1 MTAAVRTVGRP
12 AGDAT
17 AQLLEVSH
25 LTVRF
30 SSPSG
35 EVRAVEDVSFSIRK
49 GESIGIVGESGS
61 GKTVTCL
68 SLTWLLPSPPA
79 RYVSGK
85 IVFDGTELSRRNE
98 SLVRKVRGRR
108 IAMIFQNSRSTFD
121 PSYRIGSQ
129 FAEVLRIHRGLSWR
143 EARPHVIK
151 TIRSCNV
158 LDPEGVLDRFPH
170 QVSGGVAQRAAIAL
184 ALLVSPDILIA
195 DEPTT
200 ALDLLTQLEVL
211 MLLERV
217 RAETGASIIVVSHD
231 LSVVKRIA
239 DRILIMYA
247 GRIVEDG
254 PCADLFARPQHPYTQ
269 ALLSSAEQQM
279 EAGRLLELPGQP
291 PDLSRLPR
299 GCSFNPRCRHAFDRC
314 YTEVPELYSTGAATR
329 SRCFLSEKVDGPA
342 S

>member
-1 MTAAVRTVGRP
+1 MTAVQALGES
-12 AGDAT
+12 AGAGN
-17 AQLLEVSH
+17 AHLLEVSH

-30 SSPSG
+30 PSPSG
-35 EVRAVEDVSFSIRK
+35 EVKAVEDVSFSIRK

-85 IVFDGTELSRRNE
+85 IIFDGTELNRRNE
-98 SLVRKVRGRR
+98 NLVRKVRGRR

-143 EARPHVIK
+143 EARPGVIK

-170 QVSGGVAQRAAIAL
+170 QVSGGVAQRAAIAM

-254 PCADLFARPQHPYTQ
+254 PCADLFAKPQHPYTQ
-269 ALLSSAEQQM
+269 ALLASAEQQM
-279 EAGRLLELPGQP
+279 ESGRLLELPGQP
-291 PDLSRLPR
+291 PDLSNLPG

-314 YTEVPELYSTGAATR
+314 YSEVPELYATSPTSR
-329 SRCFLSEKVDGPA
+329 SRCFLSEKVNGSA